1 MAWTVYILR
10 CADGT
15 LYTGMTDDMEKRLK
29 THNTG
34 KGAKY
39 TRARLPVEIAYTESC
54 ADKSAALKREIAI
67 KKLTRKEKLKLMEK
81 PDFNISSA
89 AKKAIAMLRTAGYEA
104 WIVGGCVRDLLM
116 GKVPHDWD
124 MTTSAEPEENKVVF
138 KDFHTIDTGIKHGTV
153 TVMMDGEPLEI
164 TTYRVDG
171 EYKDNRRPE
180 EVKFSRS
187 LNEDLLRRDFTMNAI
202 AYAPDAGISDPYGGK
217 ADIAL
222 GIIRCVGEPT
232 KRFREDGLRILRA
245 LRFSAVLGFEIEKNT
260 AAAIHEERELLKNI
274 SAERVREEMTKLIC
288 GKNAAAVLR
297 EYSDVIAVSI
307 PEIAPMVG
315 FEQHN
320 EHHCHDVWEHTI
332 AAVDNIPAEPVMR
345 WAALFHDMGKP
356 GTFSMDDDGVGHFY
370 GHAPKSAEMAAEVMT
385 RLRFDNESMERI
397 LTLVRHHDGPLEAD
411 AKFLKRKLGKLGE
424 KGFFDLVSL
433 CRADNMAQAKAYR
446 YRQKHYDEVER
457 IAREILAGDNCFT
470 LKSLAVNGHDLM
482 ALGYKGKAIGE
493 ELQTLL
499 EAVMDEK
506 VENEKT
512 DLIEYLKIRNGD
524 IMHG

>member
-1 MAWTVYILR
+1 MTWTVYILR

-29 THNTG
+29 THNSG

-39 TRARLPVEIAYTESC
+39 TRARLPVEVAYTESC
-54 ADKSAALKREIAI
+54 ADKSAALRREHAI
-67 KKLTRKEKLKLMEK
+67 KQLTRKQKLKLIEGAE
-81 PDFNISSA
+81 FGISSA
-89 AKKAIAMLRTAGYEA
+89 AETAIRMLRAAGCEA

-124 MTTSAEPEENKVVF
+124 MTTSSEPEETKAVF

-153 TVMMDGEPLEI
+153 TVMMEGEPLEI

-180 EVKFSRS
+180 EVKFTRS
-187 LNEDLLRRDFTMNAI
+187 LEEDLLRRDFTMNAI
-202 AYAPDAGISDPYGGK
+202 AYAPEHGLADPYGGR

-222 GIIRCVGEPT
+222 GIIRCVGEAA
-232 KRFREDGLRILRA
+232 KRFNEDGLRILRA
-245 LRFSAVLGFEIEKNT
+245 LRFSATLGFEIEKNT
-260 AAAIHEERELLKNI
+260 AAAIRGERELLKNI
-274 SAERVREEMTKLIC
+274 SAERIHEELTKLLC

-297 EYSDVIAVSI
+297 EYAEVIGVVL
-307 PEIAPMVG
+307 PEILPMVG

-320 EHHCHDVWEHTI
+320 EHHCHDVWGHTV
-332 AAVDNIPAEPVMR
+332 AAVENISPESVLR

-356 GTFSMDDDGVGHFY
+356 STFSMGEDGVGHFY
-370 GHAPKSAEMAAEVMT
+370 GHAPRSAELADDIMA
-385 RLRFDNESMERI
+385 RLRFDNESRERV

-411 AKFLKRKLGKLGE
+411 AKFLKRKLSKLGE
-424 KGFFDLVSL
+424 KGFFDLVAL
-433 CRADNMAQAKAYR
+433 CRADNMAQAEAYR
-446 YRQKHYDEVER
+446 HRQEHYDEVER

-482 ALGYKGKAIGE
+482 AIGYKGKAIGGA
-493 ELQTLL
+493 LQTLL

-512 DLIEYLKIRNGD
+512 VLIEYLKEN
-524 IMHG
+524 

>member
-1 MAWTVYILR
+1 MTWTVYILR

-29 THNTG
+29 AHNSG

-39 TRARLPVEIAYTESC
+39 TRGRTPVEMVYHESC

-81 PDFNISSA
+81 PDFNISPA
-89 AKKAIAMLRTAGYEA
+89 AKKAIAMLRAAGYEA

-116 GKVPHDWD
+116 RKMPHDWD
-124 MTTSAEPEENKVVF
+124 MTTSAEPEESKEVF
-138 KDFHTIDTGIKHGTV
+138 KEFHTIDTGIKHGTV
-153 TVMMDGEPLEI
+153 TVMMEGEPLEI

-180 EVKFSRS
+180 EVKFTRS
-187 LNEDLLRRDFTMNAI
+187 LDEDLLRRDFTMNAI
-202 AYAPDAGISDPYGGK
+202 AYAPENGLADHYGGK
-217 ADIAL
+217 ADIEL
-222 GIIRCVGEPT
+222 GIIRCVGEAT

-245 LRFSAVLGFEIEKNT
+245 LRFASVLGFEIEKNT
-260 AAAIHEERELLKNI
+260 AAAIRAERELLRNI
-274 SAERVREEMTKLIC
+274 SAERIHEELTKLLC
-288 GKNAAAVLR
+288 GKNAAAVLG
-297 EYSDVIAVSI
+297 EYAEVIGVVM
-307 PEIAPMVG
+307 PEILPMVG

-320 EHHCHDVWEHTI
+320 EHHCHDVWEHTV
-332 AAVDNIPAEPVMR
+332 AAVANIPSEPALR

-356 GTFSMDDDGVGHFY
+356 STFSMGEDGVGHFY
-370 GHAPKSAEMAAEVMT
+370 GHAPKSAEMADEIMT
-385 RLRFDNESMERI
+385 RLRFDNGSRDRI

-424 KGFFDLVSL
+424 KGFFDLVAL
-433 CRADNMAQAKAYR
+433 CRADNMAQAEAYR
-446 YRQKHYDEVER
+446 YRQEHYDEVER

-482 ALGYKGKAIGE
+482 AIGYKGREVGNA
-493 ELQTLL
+493 LQMLL

-506 VENEKT
+506 VENEKEA
-512 DLIEYLKIRNGD
+512 LLKYLEN
-524 IMHG
+524 

>member
-10 CADGT
+10 CADDT
-15 LYTGMTDDMEKRLK
+15 LYTGITDDMEKRLK
-29 THNTG
+29 AHNSG

-39 TRARLPVEIAYTESC
+39 TRGRTPVDMVYRESC

-124 MTTSAEPEENKVVF
+124 MTTSAEPEENKEVF

-202 AYAPDAGISDPYGGK
+202 AYAPEHGLADPYGGK

-222 GIIRCVGEPT
+222 GIIRCVGEPA
-232 KRFREDGLRILRA
+232 KRFNEDGLRILRA

-260 AAAIHEERELLKNI
+260 AAAIREERELLKNI
-274 SAERVREEMTKLIC
+274 SAERIHEEITKLIC
-288 GKNAAAVLR
+288 GKNAGAVLR

-307 PEIAPMVG
+307 PEIVPMVG

-332 AAVDNIPAEPVMR
+332 AAVDNIPAEPVLR

-370 GHAPKSAEMAAEVMT
+370 GHAPKSAEMADEIMT
-385 RLRFDNESMERI
+385 RLRFDNESRERV